1 MGLSE
6 WVFLHKLYKLK
17 QGYFFALPSPSLA
30 EGVWMGEVWHDGCF
44 CVLFDKD
51 GVWHG
56 VVTVGVTQGWV
67 LGPLQFLC
75 SHLICLF
82 PSVAG
87 MLCAAL
93 SFVSSSPAVLSLCE
107 SLWTWKTLLWRDVSL
122 EKTTA
127 SDMCHAHKACLLLW
141 IVYRAPSAKVDY
153 NFVDRRKWQRT
164 GTCLCGHLG
173 GAIVHLP
180 SHSVKWYGLVWA
192 KRVIR
197 HSPTFSMSHHFSVSC
212 IRPVA
217 DKCSMSAWNEGFD
230 SWARTET
237 EVIWLRQIWT
247 SLMEADCWC
256 LRWCWWNVLAPS
268 LASSTVWCMQADA
281 FTHTYTENT
290 HLVSRSQSFD

>member
-1 MGLSE
+1 MGLS
-6 WVFLHKLYKLK
+6 WMCFLHKLYKLK

-30 EGVWMGEVWHDGCF
+30 EGVCMGEVWRDGCF

-67 LGPLQFLC
+67 LCPLQFLC

-82 PSVAG
+82 PLSGGHA
-87 MLCAAL
+87 LCRPQL
-93 SFVSSSPAVLSLCE
+93 RQLFSSCAVPLCVP
-107 SLWTWKTLLWRDVSL
+107 LNLKDRVV
-122 EKTTA
+122 KRCQPRKITA

-153 NFVDRRKWQRT
+153 NFADRRKWQWT

-180 SHSVKWYGLVWA
+180 SHTMKWYGLVRA
-192 KRVIR
+192 KAGYP
-197 HSPTFSMSHHFSVSC
+197 SLPTFSMSHHFSVSC
-212 IRPVA
+212 SRPVA

-230 SWARTET
+230 SWARTEM

-247 SLMEADCWC
+247 PLMEADCWC

-268 LASSTVWCMQADA
+268 LASSMDWCMQADA

-290 HLVSRSQSFD
+290 HL